1 VRRLLTAIAIAGL
14 TAAAVVACHPKASGV
29 PPLCAYDM
37 ASDTELAAKAL
48 PPATWLRLVSPSV
61 DRTTMTRSGP
71 LRDGC
76 GRVLEAVAPDT
87 GCPATKLETVTVA
100 GDVVEPKDLVISQIG
115 ENRVVLW
122 AATDELVDGQSY
134 GSIALAL
141 WTERGIEL
149 HAAGAVQGYREGAR
163 MRLHHASGVPVLV
176 LESDRCDR
184 AGACTRIGQFVP
196 ILARRFR
203 EVPVFEVGRG
213 CIGRPQFPLTRATEV
228 RMDGR
233 WLRRFRLSRT
243 IELAQEGIVLTD
255 LVIVEDI
262 DGQNP
267 DAPPTPFRR
276 ATASRPLVLD
286 DGHFELRDEDLWE
299 RVLRD
304 YGNVRPER

>member
-1 VRRLLTAIAIAGL
+1 MRGVVGALALASVV
-14 TAAAVVACHPKASGV
+14 AASVVACHPKASGI

-37 ASDTELAAKAL
+37 ASDNELAAKAL

-61 DRTTMTRSGP
+61 DRSTMTRTGP

-76 GRVLEAVAPDT
+76 GRVLEAPALEAS
-87 GCPATKLETVTVA
+87 CPAAQLETVTVA
-100 GDVVEPKDLVISQIG
+100 GDVVEPKDLVIGQVG

-122 AATDELVDGQSY
+122 AATDELVDGQAY
-134 GSIALAL
+134 GSMALAL

-176 LESDRCDR
+176 LESDRCDKS
-184 AGACTRIGQFVP
+184 GTCTRIGQFVP

-203 EVPVFEVGRG
+203 EVPVFEAGRG

-233 WLRRFRLSRT
+233 WLRRFRMSRN
-243 IELAQEGIVLTD
+243 IELAPEGIVLTD

-262 DGQNP
+262 DSQNP
-267 DAPPTPFRR
+267 DTPPTPFRR
-276 ATASRPLVLD
+276 ATASRPLLLD
-286 DGHFELRDEDLWE
+286 DEHFELRDEDLWE